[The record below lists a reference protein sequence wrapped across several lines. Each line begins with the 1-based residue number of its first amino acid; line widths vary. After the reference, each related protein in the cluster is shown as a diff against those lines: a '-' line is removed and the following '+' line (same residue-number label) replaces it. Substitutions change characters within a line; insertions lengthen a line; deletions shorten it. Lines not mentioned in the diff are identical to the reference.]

1 MACILFSSLR
11 RRRVG
16 AMPQDV
22 IRLYELVQDALYK
35 GYQSVRGL
43 RSIFDGW
50 VRGNR
55 VTRGAGKEHVEQSY
69 ACAAYVAHKVAADA
83 PSPGCRR
90 RHA

>member
-1 MACILFSSLR
+1 MARILFSSLR

-22 IRLYELVQDALYK
+22 IRLLELVQDAVYK

-43 RSIFDGW
+43 RNIVDGW
-50 VRGNR
+50 VCGNR
-55 VTRGAGKEHVEQSY
+55 VTLGAGKEHVEQSC
-69 ACAAYVAHKVAADA
+69 ACATYVAHKVAADA

-90 RHA
+90 RRA